1 MLCCVKIISYRNAPC
16 TNMSNIEKVE
26 KMELVKVDSQRIK
39 TVIDTY
45 YHWKQLD
52 AEIKTLSGTRGINFP
67 SELSEYMACYALDL
81 CVNKDGSNGDAVDNS
96 DPDNPLIIEI
106 KGSSAGETSAPNSF
120 SPSEHFDD
128 LVFAR
133 LEKYDDILKIYR
145 LGIDSEGLKK
155 IKVSKTQTVEDQQKQ
170 GRRPRFSIQNK
181 IVDELGLEPD
191 AIFYIRDKK
200 IEKKK

>member
-1 MLCCVKIISYRNAPC
+1 
-16 TNMSNIEKVE
+16 MSNSEKVV

-81 CVNKDGSNGDAVDNS
+81 MVNKEGSNGDAVDMS
-96 DPDNPLIIEI
+96 DPENPMIIEI
-106 KGSSAGETSAPNSF
+106 KGSSADETSAPNSF

-128 LVFAR
+128 LVFVR
-133 LEKYDDILKIYR
+133 LEKYDDLLKIYR
-145 LGIDSEGLKK
+145 LGINSEDLKK
-155 IKVSKTQTVEDQQKQ
+155 IKVSKTQTVEDQQRQ
-170 GRRPRFSIQNK
+170 GRRPRFSIQDK
-181 IVDELGLEPD
+181 IVKEQGLEPD
-191 AIFYIRDKK
+191 AIFYIREKR
-200 IEKKK
+200 IEKK

>member
-1 MLCCVKIISYRNAPC
+1 MKDIKKI
-16 TNMSNIEKVE
+16 E

-67 SELSEYMACYALDL
+67 SELSEYMACYALNL
-81 CVNKDGSNGDAVDNS
+81 YVNKEGSNGDAVDMS
-96 DPDNPLIIEI
+96 DPENPLIIEI
-106 KGSSAGETSAPNSF
+106 KGSSADKTSAPNSF

-128 LVFAR
+128 LVFVR

-145 LGIDSEGLKK
+145 LGINSEDLKH
-155 IKVSKTQTVEDQQKQ
+155 IQVSKTQTVEDQQKQ
-170 GRRPRFSIQNK
+170 GRRPRFSIQDK
-181 IVDELGLEPD
+181 IIEERGLQPD
-191 AIFYIRDKK
+191 AIFYIRDRK
-200 IEKKK
+200 IERN

>member
-1 MLCCVKIISYRNAPC
+1 MIIL
-16 TNMSNIEKVE
+16 MSNSEKVE
-26 KMELVKVDSQRIK
+26 KMDLVKVDSQRIK

-81 CVNKDGSNGDAVDNS
+81 MVNKEGSNGDAVDMS
-96 DPDNPLIIEI
+96 DPQNPLIIEI
-106 KGSSAGETSAPNSF
+106 KGSSADETSAPNSF

-128 LVFAR
+128 LVFVR
-133 LEKYDDILKIYR
+133 LEKYDDLLKIYR
-145 LGIDSEGLKK
+145 LGINSEELKK

-170 GRRPRFSIQNK
+170 GRRPRFSIQDK
-181 IVDELGLEPD
+181 IVKEQGLEPD
-191 AIFYIRDKK
+191 AIFYIREKK
-200 IEKKK
+200 IEKNKK